1 MRLTGDD
8 NIMSESKINV
18 TTGMCVVA
26 LTRHIMKKENLDYEA
41 AYKKLLATELYKLLN
56 DSDTRL
62 FLERNDYLC
71 VAYDKETE
79 LGEDAMYDFI
89 NEDNQK

>member
-1 MRLTGDD
+1 
-8 NIMSESKINV
+8 
-18 TTGMCVVA
+18 MCVVA
-26 LTRHIMKKENLDYEA
+26 LTRYIMKKESVDYEN

-71 VAYDKETE
+71 VAYDKEIE
-79 LGEDAMYDFI
+79 LGKDAMYDFI
-89 NEDNQK
+89 NEDNLK

>member
-8 NIMSESKINV
+8 NKMSESKVNV

-26 LTRHIMKKENLDYEA
+26 LTKHIMKKENVDYET

-62 FLERNDYLC
+62 FLERNEYLY
-71 VAYDKETE
+71 VAYDKEME
-79 LGEDAMYDFI
+79 LGEDAMYKFI
-89 NEDNQK
+89 NEDNS

>member
-1 MRLTGDD
+1 MTGDD
-8 NIMSESKINV
+8 GIMSESKINV
-18 TTGMCVVA
+18 TIGMCVVA

-41 AYKKLLATELYKLLN
+41 AYKKLLATELYKLLTDN
-56 DSDTRL
+56 ETRL

-71 VAYDKETE
+71 KAYDRETE

-89 NEDNQK
+89 NEGEHKNE